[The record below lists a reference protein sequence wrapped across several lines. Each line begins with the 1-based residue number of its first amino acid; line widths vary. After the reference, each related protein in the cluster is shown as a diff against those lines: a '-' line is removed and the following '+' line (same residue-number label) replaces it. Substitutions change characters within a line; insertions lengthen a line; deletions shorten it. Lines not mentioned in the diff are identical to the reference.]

1 MPKQKRT
8 RNARTLPVAR
18 VLEPNAAGIDIAA
31 TEVYVAVPTGRDPQP
46 VRRFSTFTDDLH
58 RLADWLQACRVQS
71 VAMESTGV
79 FWIPLFQILED
90 HGFRVCLVNARH
102 VKNVPGRKTD
112 VSDCQWLQYLHS
124 VGLLRASHRPTQT
137 ICAVRSIWRHRESLV
152 QMAAVHIQHMQ
163 KALDQMNLQLHHVIS
178 DITGTTGLAII
189 SAVLDGERN
198 PENLATLRDPRIVA
212 SRETIARTLVGD
224 YRVEHLFTLRQSL
237 QAYRQYQQW
246 IAACDSEIERQL
258 QVLPSNLPDDPK
270 PLSKPRDHHKPR
282 RNEPRFDLRS
292 QLYRVF
298 GVDLTAVPGVSSL
311 TAHTLLTEVGPDLR
325 RFPNAAAFASWLGL
339 CPDNRISGGRVL
351 SVVTRKVKNRLTIA
365 LRMAAQS
372 LHRSQSYLG
381 QYFRRMRIRLGTPP
395 AITAAAHKLAR
406 VLYHLITTRQ
416 PYEESTFAAME
427 ERARQR
433 QLLRLTK
440 QAARFGFQL
449 VPGRSVP

>member
-1 MPKQKRT
+1 
-8 RNARTLPVAR
+8 
-18 VLEPNAAGIDIAA
+18 
-31 TEVYVAVPTGRDPQP
+31 
-46 VRRFSTFTDDLH
+46 
-58 RLADWLQACRVQS
+58 
-71 VAMESTGV
+71 
-79 FWIPLFQILED
+79 
-90 HGFRVCLVNARH
+90 
-102 VKNVPGRKTD
+102 
-112 VSDCQWLQYLHS
+112 
-124 VGLLRASHRPTQT
+124 
-137 ICAVRSIWRHRESLV
+137 
-152 QMAAVHIQHMQ
+152 MAAVHIQHMQ

-189 SAVLDGERN
+189 SAVLGGERN

-212 SRETIARTLVGD
+212 SRETIARALVGD

>member
-282 RNEPRFDLRS
+282 RNEPASICARS
-292 QLYRVF
+292 CIASSA
-298 GVDLTAVPGVSSL
+298 LT
-311 TAHTLLTEVGPDLR
+311 
-325 RFPNAAAFASWLGL
+325 
-339 CPDNRISGGRVL
+339 
-351 SVVTRKVKNRLTIA
+351 
-365 LRMAAQS
+365 
-372 LHRSQSYLG
+372 
-381 QYFRRMRIRLGTPP
+381 
-395 AITAAAHKLAR
+395 
-406 VLYHLITTRQ
+406 
-416 PYEESTFAAME
+416 
-427 ERARQR
+427 
-433 QLLRLTK
+433 
-440 QAARFGFQL
+440 
-449 VPGRSVP
+449 

>member
-1 MPKQKRT
+1 MAKTKKRKH
-8 RNARTLPVAR
+8 RKLDRSLPVMR
-18 VLEPNAAGIDIAA
+18 PNAGGIDIGA
-31 TEVYVAVPTGRDPQP
+31 TEIFVAVPADRDTES
-46 VRRFSTFTDDLH
+46 VRAFPTFTQDLH
-58 RLADWLQACRVQS
+58 ALADWLQQCRVDT

-79 FWIPLFQILED
+79 YWIPLFQILEARGIEV
-90 HGFRVCLVNARH
+90 HLVNAQH
-102 VKNVPGRKTD
+102 VHHVPGRKTD

-212 SRETIARTLVGD
+212 SRETIARALVGD

-381 QYFRRMRIRLGTPP
+381 QYFRRMRILLGTP
-395 AITAAAHKLAR
+395 
-406 VLYHLITTRQ
+406 
-416 PYEESTFAAME
+416 
-427 ERARQR
+427 
-433 QLLRLTK
+433 
-440 QAARFGFQL
+440 
-449 VPGRSVP
+449 